1 MATRS
6 LSMQPRTSVALRD
19 GAQAF
24 FRTYSE
30 RPARMMDLA
39 EGAQQQQQMTPRA
52 GTGAGSS
59 DLPRLEVDAHEEVLI
74 KIPGA
79 MVHLID
85 DHDSPMLAAGEFAL
99 VRVDHPHYG
108 RGGGGMSAYIRV
120 GEQLRWPLKRGEPV
134 VKLDSTYYVFTVPDP
149 YAILGLERPPRD
161 PQYDQVTHS
170 LTVLEFG
177 ITLKLAQRYPCIT

>member
-6 LSMQPRTSVALRD
+6 LSMQPRASAALHD

-30 RPARMMDLA
+30 KPARMMDLA
-39 EGAQQQQQMTPRA
+39 EGAQQTPRA
-52 GTGAGSS
+52 GSGAGSS
-59 DLPRLEVDAHEEVLI
+59 LHNELPGLEVEEHEEVLI

-79 MVHLID
+79 TVHLID
-85 DHDSPMLAAGEFAL
+85 DNESPTLAAGEFAL

-120 GEQLRWPLKRGEPV
+120 GEQLRWPLSRVEPV

-149 YAILGLERPPRD
+149 YAILGLNRPPRD
-161 PQYDQVTHS
+161 PQDEQV
-170 LTVLEFG
+170 
-177 ITLKLAQRYPCIT
+177 R

>member
-1 MATRS
+1 MAFRS
-6 LSMQPRTSVALRD
+6 MSMQPRTSVTLRD
-19 GAQAF
+19 GAQAL

-30 RPARMMDLA
+30 RGARVMDPA
-39 EGAQQQQQMTPRA
+39 EGAQQQQTTPRGGA
-52 GTGAGSS
+52 GAGSS
-59 DLPRLEVDAHEEVLI
+59 LHNELPLLEVEAHEEVLI

-85 DHDSPMLAAGEFAL
+85 DHDSPMLATGEFAL

-120 GEQLRWPLKRGEPV
+120 GEQLRWPLNRGEPV

-149 YAILGLERPPRD
+149 YAILGRDRPPRD
-161 PQYDQVTHS
+161 PQDEQVTHC
-170 LTVLEFG
+170 FG
-177 ITLKLAQRYPCIT
+177 VRNPEACSEILLY

>member
-24 FRTYSE
+24 FRTFSE

-39 EGAQQQQQMTPRA
+39 EGSPQQQMTPRA
-52 GTGAGSS
+52 GAGAGSS
-59 DLPRLEVDAHEEVLI
+59 LHNDLPVLEVDSHEEVLI

-79 MVHLID
+79 TVHLID
-85 DHDSPMLAAGEFAL
+85 DNESPTLAAGEFAL

-120 GEQLRWPLKRGEPV
+120 GEQLRWPLSRVEPV
-134 VKLDSTYYVFTVPDP
+134 VKLDSTYYVFTVHDP
-149 YAILGLERPPRD
+149 YAILGLDRPPRD
-161 PQYDQVTHS
+161 PQDEQVINS
-170 LTVLEFG
+170 LFWSSESGSLFRD
-177 ITLKLAQRYPCIT
+177 TLV